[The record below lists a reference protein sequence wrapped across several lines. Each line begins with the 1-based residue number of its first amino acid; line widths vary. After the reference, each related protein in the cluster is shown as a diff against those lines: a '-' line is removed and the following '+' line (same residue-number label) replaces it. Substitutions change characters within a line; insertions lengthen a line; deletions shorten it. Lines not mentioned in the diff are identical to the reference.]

1 MCLDAPPPSEVL
13 VLLGRSLLLCW
24 AAGAA
29 PGTSTAN
36 LAVPSFAFLFL
47 LAQVLGKAVNSNTI
61 SDCAR
66 GRELAL
72 VLVLVL
78 ALVLVMVLVLICL
91 ILIPQEALR
100 EGF

>member
-1 MCLDAPPPSEVL
+1 MSFYSVRTGHSPSCSDPLPPPLGLLISTVLVRLDLPPPSEVL

-61 SDCAR
+61 SDCAG
-66 GRELAL
+66 GRE
-72 VLVLVL
+72 
-78 ALVLVMVLVLICL
+78 
-91 ILIPQEALR
+91 
-100 EGF
+100 

>member
-1 MCLDAPPPSEVL
+1 MRLDPPPSEVL

-36 LAVPSFAFLFL
+36 LAAVPSFAFLFL

-66 GRELAL
+66 GRE
-72 VLVLVL
+72 
-78 ALVLVMVLVLICL
+78 
-91 ILIPQEALR
+91 
-100 EGF
+100 